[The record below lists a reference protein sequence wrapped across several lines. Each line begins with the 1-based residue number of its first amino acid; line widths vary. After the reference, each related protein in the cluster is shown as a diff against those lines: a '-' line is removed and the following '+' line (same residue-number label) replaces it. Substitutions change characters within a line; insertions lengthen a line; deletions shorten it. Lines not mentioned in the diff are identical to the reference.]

1 MCQPPAVD
9 VQRFEDFQHGTHGNG
24 PVQGPEDD
32 IEIFLS
38 GFEAIENAIEEKG
51 VVVEASLEEAEVTA
65 IQLDPEAFAVK
76 VLEPACSQIPP
87 PVVLDPAADGC
98 LAQIAAGLLTFNPFI
113 LLGFLFAFGVDARN
127 IHGSNLPAPPVPSVP
142 CIYSTRSMHSSKILL
157 RYRTLLFRNLQVG

>member
-1 MCQPPAVD
+1 MRRSRTGYRIEAVCQPPAVD

-65 IQLDPEAFAVK
+65 VQLDPEAFALE
-76 VLEPACSQIPP
+76 VLEPAGPQVAP
-87 PVVLDPAADGC
+87 PVTLHPATDGGFTEVAACLLAFDP
-98 LAQIAAGLLTFNPFI
+98 FESKR
-113 LLGFLFAFGVDARN
+113 FLFPVDVDARFF
-127 IHGSNLPAPPVPSVP
+127 HGWEALFSSFAGRVGGKPPA
-142 CIYSTRSMHSSKILL
+142 
-157 RYRTLLFRNLQVG
+157 G